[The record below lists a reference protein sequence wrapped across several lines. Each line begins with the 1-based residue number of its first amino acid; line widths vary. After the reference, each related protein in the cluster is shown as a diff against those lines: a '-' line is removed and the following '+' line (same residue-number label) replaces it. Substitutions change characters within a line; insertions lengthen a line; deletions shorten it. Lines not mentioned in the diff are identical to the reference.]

1 MKALVLLHGWGMNP
15 AAFDALHARLAPH
28 YDLHVPALPGYAAS
42 PRCEPYTLGSLVSA
56 VAASAPER
64 CAVAGWSLGGQVAL
78 AWARA
83 LPHQVERVA
92 LIATTPCFVQRS
104 DWSCGLAADV
114 FEAFAAGLNQS
125 RKTTVNR
132 FISLQAQG
140 DAKAKYVSQQLR
152 AALERCAEP
161 DAGTLNDSLNVLR
174 VTDLRSDIAKI
185 GQDVLV
191 MHGERDRLVP
201 VGAAEYL
208 NRALPHG
215 RLVSLRG
222 AGHALCVSEPSRVG
236 HLMHEFFG

>member
-1 MKALVLLHGWGMNP
+1 VKALVLLHGWGMNP

-28 YDLHVPALPGYAAS
+28 YDVSVPALPGYAAS
-42 PRCEPYTLGSLVSA
+42 PRCEPYTLTSLVNA
-56 VAASAPER
+56 VAAAAPER

-83 LPHQVERVA
+83 LPHQVERLA

-104 DWSCGLAADV
+104 DWSFALAAEV
-114 FEAFAAGLNQS
+114 FDAFAAGLHHS
-125 RKTTVNR
+125 CKTTINR

-140 DAKAKYVSQQLR
+140 DAKAKYVAQQLR
-152 AALERCAEP
+152 SSLERCAEP
-161 DAGTLNDSLNVLR
+161 DVETLNESLNVLR
-174 VTDLRSDIAKI
+174 VTDLRSDIAEI
-185 GQDVLV
+185 GQHVLV

-208 NRALPHG
+208 NRALPRS
-215 RLVSLRG
+215 RLVPLRG
-222 AGHALCVSEPSRVG
+222 AGHALCVSEPGQVG